1 MAYVESLTDVLAEH
15 LSWHRARL
23 SFIARFTTALL
34 KLTTTNLAR
43 VALALKAGVKT
54 ASNYRRIQR
63 FLAAFR
69 FDFDAF
75 ARLLLGLLPQQSGH
89 IVVIDRTQWHFGHT
103 PVNVLMI
110 GIAFKGIAFPIC
122 WQVLAKEGSSSAE
135 EGMTLLRQVLRL
147 VPPEDIRAVL
157 ADREFIGE
165 PWLTFLYERD
175 IPFVIRLRKRR
186 RLALGDP
193 NGQTLPAELF
203 FRTLRVG
210 QRRVLEGRFVGAIAA
225 SVVDK
230 RLAEDE
236 YVILATTV
244 APKEGLELYRRR
256 WEIETYGIIGDSG
269 FAALKSRGFDLE
281 RAHLTRP
288 ERIAKLIG
296 LLALAFVWSHLVGQ
310 WRSSRDG
317 PPAMKKHGYRAKS
330 LFRYGLDY
338 LQMTVLHLYERRA
351 AFERCI
357 RALAQ
362 PSQFLSCS

>member
-1 MAYVESLTDVLAEH
+1 MAYVEPLTNVLAEH
-15 LSWHRARL
+15 LPWHRARL
-23 SFIARFTTALL
+23 SFIARFTVALL
-34 KLTTTNLAR
+34 KLTTTNLAKL
-43 VALALKAGVKT
+43 ALALKPTVKT

-63 FLAAFR
+63 FMAAFS
-69 FDFDAF
+69 FDFAAF

-89 IVVIDRTQWHFGHT
+89 IVVIDRTEWHFGQE

-110 GIAFKGIAFPIC
+110 GIAFKGIAFPIR
-122 WQVLAKEGSSSAE
+122 WQVLAKAGSSSAE

-157 ADREFIGE
+157 ADREFISTS
-165 PWLTFLYERD
+165 WLELLDEHD

-186 RLALGDP
+186 LLALEGPDGP
-193 NGQTLPAELF
+193 ALPAELF
-203 FRTLRVG
+203 FRTLGVG
-210 QRRVLEGRFVGAIAA
+210 QTRVLEGRFVGTIAV
-225 SVVDK
+225 SVVGK
-230 RLAEDE
+230 RIAEDE

-244 APKEGLELYRRR
+244 APEEALGLYRRR
-256 WEIETYGIIGDSG
+256 WEIETL

-281 RAHLTRP
+281 ATHLSHP

-296 LLALAFVWSHLVGQ
+296 LLALAFVWSHLIGQ
-310 WRSSRDG
+310 WRSAREG

-357 RALAQ
+357 RAIAQ